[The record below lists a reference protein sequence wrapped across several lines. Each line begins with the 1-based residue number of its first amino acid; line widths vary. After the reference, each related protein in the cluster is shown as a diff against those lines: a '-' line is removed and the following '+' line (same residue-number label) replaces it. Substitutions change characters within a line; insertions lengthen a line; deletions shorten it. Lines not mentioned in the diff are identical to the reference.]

1 MALSYRCLEKLN
13 HENEGG
19 EWMQL
24 NYSKLRGKIKEIFG
38 TQEAFAEALG
48 IGRVSLSQRLNN
60 LLEFTQDEMFKACEL
75 LKISACDIPDYF
87 FCPLSLENLN
97 GRRGEEK

>member
-1 MALSYRCLEKLN
+1 
-13 HENEGG
+13 
-19 EWMQL
+19 MQW

-75 LKISACDIPDYF
+75 LKISTCDISDYF
-87 FCPLSLENLN
+87 FCTLSLENLN
-97 GRRGEEK
+97 NERREEK